1 MSVPSVTTTFV
12 RRLNEQSLGNV
23 ALHYL
28 RRYSATRRGLTQVLT
43 RRVRNHARKKKV
55 EIPADMPTMIS
66 NVVERMVK
74 AGYVDDQKLA
84 ENKSASLQR
93 QGKSTRV
100 IRLKLRM
107 KGVPAELI
115 AGATQISA
123 EQEFEAATLL
133 ARKKKL
139 GADPERR
146 QKDLSVLLRA
156 GFSYDVAKRSLAA
169 QRTVPT

>member
-1 MSVPSVTTTFV
+1 M

-28 RRYSATRRGLTQVLT
+28 RRYSATRAGLAQMLN
-43 RRVRNHARKKKV
+43 RRVRNHARMKKV
-55 EIPADMPTMIS
+55 DIPADMPTMIS

-74 AGYVDDQKLA
+74 AGYVDDQRLA
-84 ENKSASLQR
+84 QSKSASLQR

-123 EQEFEAATLL
+123 EQELEAAAVLV
-133 ARKKKL
+133 RKKKL
-139 GADPERR
+139 GRDRERR
-146 QKDLSVLLRA
+146 QRDFGVLMRA
-156 GFSYDVAKRSLAA
+156 GFSFDVAKRAL
-169 QRTVPT
+169 QLTVPT